1 MTLSIDDL
9 ALPQEIAAELHK
21 LRGTCELLSFSTKGQ
36 NGYVFTAYNTILA
49 RKTAIKFYYWADGV
63 RAHLEPKSL
72 AALQSPHIVQ
82 VLDASFVGEE
92 WAFFIMPFYENGD
105 LDEYLGKTC
114 FGLRQAIGFVAGLL
128 EGVIALHSAGFVHRD
143 LKPENLLVTNDCKP
157 LIADFGSVR
166 TIPHGENSVP
176 GSGHAILYRPPESF
190 ESNRYDRRG
199 DIYQC
204 GMVLFQ
210 VLGGTL
216 KYDYLPYLD
225 RNEKAQLDMVEDEFD
240 KGRIIDDAIKKKAV
254 SGRLWELK
262 TLPMFVPDAI
272 KRIIRKATAVKV
284 EDRYTT
290 TSAFLSA
297 LNAELHKC
305 ADWKIENGSPIIVRG
320 ERKFRVCR
328 RGTSFCV
335 EQDTGNGKGWRLVP
349 NSTSTTLTT
358 AIKSATTCG
367 KK

>member
-1 MTLSIDDL
+1 MTLSVDDL
-9 ALPQEIAAELHK
+9 AVPPEIAAELQK
-21 LRGTCELLSFSTKGQ
+21 LQTTWDLLSFSTKGQ
-36 NGYVFTAYNTILA
+36 NGYVFTAYNKILD

-63 RAHLEPKSL
+63 RAHVEPKSL
-72 AALQSPHIVQ
+72 ATLKSPHIVQ

-92 WAFFIMPFYENGD
+92 WAYFIMPFYENGD
-105 LDEYLGKTC
+105 LDEYLEKTS

-143 LKPENLLVTNDCKP
+143 LKPENLLVTEDCKP

-166 TIPHGENSVP
+166 TIPDGESSVP

-190 ESNRYDRRG
+190 ETKRYDRRG

-210 VLGGTL
+210 VLGGSL

-225 RNEKAQLDMVEDEFD
+225 RNEKSQLDLVEDEFD
-240 KGRIIDDAIKKKAV
+240 KGRIIDDAIRKKALN
-254 SGRLWELK
+254 GRLWDLT
-262 TLPMFVPDAI
+262 TLPIYVPDAI
-272 KRIIRKATAVKV
+272 KRIVRKATSVNV
-284 EDRYTT
+284 DNRFTT

-305 ADWKIENGSPIIVRG
+305 ADWKIENGSPIIEKG
-320 ERKFRVCR
+320 ERKFRVR
-328 RGTSFCV
+328 LRGKSFCV
-335 EQDTGNGKGWRLVP
+335 EQDSGNGKGWRLVRDSS
-349 NSTSTTLTT
+349 STSLTT
-358 AIKSATTCG
+358 AIKLATQHA